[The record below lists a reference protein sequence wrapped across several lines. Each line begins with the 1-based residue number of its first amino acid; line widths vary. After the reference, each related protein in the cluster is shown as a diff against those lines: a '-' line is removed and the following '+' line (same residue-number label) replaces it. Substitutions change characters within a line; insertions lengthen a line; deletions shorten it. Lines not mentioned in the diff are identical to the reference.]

1 VQPLRPT
8 ASEIAVHR
16 GPVAPPRDPAPSRLR
31 YKLGRLWLT
40 PGFRKLMQFGLP
52 AFVALSLAS
61 LYVANPD
68 NRAAIAAQVVETR
81 RSIETRP
88 EFMVKL
94 MAVEGASPVL
104 ADTVRKL
111 LPVDFPI
118 SSFDLDLDA
127 MQDRIAALDVVE
139 TVNIVIRP
147 GGVMEVNVTEREP
160 VLVWRRT
167 GALELIDA
175 TGHRVAT
182 LVERAARPDLP
193 LIAGWRANTAV
204 GEALAI
210 LAAAER
216 LGPRLR
222 GLVRVGER
230 RWDLVL
236 ADGPTI
242 MLPETEP
249 VPALSQ
255 VLALDAAQDLL
266 ARDLTHVD
274 MRDPRRP
281 TLRLSRSAIALFTPT
296 SFASPSQE

>member
-1 VQPLRPT
+1 MQSLRVSP
-8 ASEIAVHR
+8 SEIAAHR
-16 GPVAPPRDPAPSRLR
+16 GPAAPRRDPAPSRLR
-31 YKLGRLWLT
+31 YKANRLWLT
-40 PGFRKLMQFGLP
+40 PGVRRLTQLGLP
-52 AFVALSLAS
+52 AVLLVSLAGWY
-61 LYVANPD
+61 LANPD
-68 NRAAIAAQVVETR
+68 NRAAIVAQVTETR
-81 RSIETRP
+81 RAIETRP

-104 ADTVRKL
+104 AETVRKL
-111 LPVDFPI
+111 LPVDFPV
-118 SSFDLDLDA
+118 SSFDLDLEE

-182 LVERAARPDLP
+182 LTERAARPDLP
-193 LIAGWRANTAV
+193 LIVGWRANNAV
-204 GEALAI
+204 GEALDI
-210 LAAAER
+210 LDAAGP
-216 LGPRLR
+216 LTPRLR
-222 GLVRVGER
+222 GLIRVGER

-242 MLPETEP
+242 MLPEAEP
-249 VPALSQ
+249 VAALEQ
-255 VLALDAAQDLL
+255 VLALDAAEDLL
-266 ARDLTHVD
+266 ARAVSHVD

-281 TLRLSRSAIALFTPT
+281 TLRLERMASAQLVPT
-296 SFASPSQE
+296 SLQSPSQE